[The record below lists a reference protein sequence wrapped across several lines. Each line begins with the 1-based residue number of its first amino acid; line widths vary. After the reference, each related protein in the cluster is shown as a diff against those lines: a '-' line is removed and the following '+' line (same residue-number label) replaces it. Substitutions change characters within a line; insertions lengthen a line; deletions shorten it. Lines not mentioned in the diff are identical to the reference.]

1 MGRIA
6 REAGV
11 PKGTLYVYFDR
22 KEALFRAVVVDLQPS
37 TAERLADL
45 DRRHEGLETA
55 LSSFA
60 ARLLAEVLEPG
71 HVALLRMVVAV
82 SERFPHIGRTF
93 YEAGPL
99 YGAQRLAEHLTLR
112 PTRGEIALDGVDPQH
127 AAWHFLGLIK
137 NPLSL
142 CALMSAAPVRRKR
155 NSPAPGARPRAC
167 SCAPAIDQPV
177 NGVARVAKAGRSG
190 QPSLFTKAATASP
203 MAAGESSWMKW
214 EPGTVT
220 SVCAGQVRQKSRAL
234 PRRMDPGSALMKSL
248 GTGLAA
254 SQAP

>member
-112 PTRGEIALDGVDPQH
+112 PTRGEIALDGWYDYAAKYETDAAELKVPADELHPATVARLKSLSAEAFRLLRMSGMARVDFRILDKQVGYESAGRIYINEVNSIPGFTSISMYPKLFDLAGIGLPHLLDELVQ
-127 AAWHFLGLIK
+127 AALRQ
-137 NPLSL
+137 
-142 CALMSAAPVRRKR
+142 AAAPQ
-155 NSPAPGARPRAC
+155 PRA
-167 SCAPAIDQPV
+167 
-177 NGVARVAKAGRSG
+177 AKA
-190 QPSLFTKAATASP
+190 
-203 MAAGESSWMKW
+203 
-214 EPGTVT
+214 
-220 SVCAGQVRQKSRAL
+220 QV
-234 PRRMDPGSALMKSL
+234 
-248 GTGLAA
+248 
-254 SQAP
+254 

>member
-127 AAWHFLGLIK
+127 AAWHAHEVRDGHVRGRRPYK
-137 NPLSL
+137 PL
-142 CALMSAAPVRRKR
+142 
-155 NSPAPGARPRAC
+155 
-167 SCAPAIDQPV
+167 
-177 NGVARVAKAGRSG
+177 
-190 QPSLFTKAATASP
+190 
-203 MAAGESSWMKW
+203 
-214 EPGTVT
+214 
-220 SVCAGQVRQKSRAL
+220 
-234 PRRMDPGSALMKSL
+234 
-248 GTGLAA
+248 
-254 SQAP
+254 